1 MGLFVCQVDFPTV
14 RTPQINRD
22 SRWTRDNNPLIAE
35 TADTPAR
42 RVAPYLID
50 VRFQPLNPLRA
61 ALRSSKKD
69 SEQKLLRV
77 GRVLMFRT
85 DKNVLR

>member
-42 RVAPYLID
+42 R
-50 VRFQPLNPLRA
+50 A
-61 ALRSSKKD
+61 ASLPI
-69 SEQKLLRV
+69 
-77 GRVLMFRT
+77 
-85 DKNVLR
+85 